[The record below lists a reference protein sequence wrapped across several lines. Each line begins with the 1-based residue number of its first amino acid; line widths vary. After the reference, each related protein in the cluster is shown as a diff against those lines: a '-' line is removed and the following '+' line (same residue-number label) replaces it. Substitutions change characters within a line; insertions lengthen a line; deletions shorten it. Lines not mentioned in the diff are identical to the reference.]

1 MLDCERKWAQGMN
14 AKKKMTDIGK
24 DVKLLKYN
32 IKRKFKKSV
41 LMSKNLFEIC
51 KLTCDTQTLLEAEA
65 YLYSMEANYYIFTRK
80 FEQAL
85 DLLKKSWKI
94 LENVA
99 RVKDTIESISYKEK
113 INQLKT
119 NIRLC
124 QYNLNVYFYNCSKM
138 LYLMRTLILILSTI
152 LN

>member
-1 MLDCERKWAQGMN
+1 MN

-24 DVKLLKYN
+24 DIKLLKYN
-32 IKRKFKKSV
+32 VKRKFKKSV
-41 LMSKNLFEIC
+41 LLSKNLYEIC
-51 KLTCDTQTLLEAEA
+51 KLTCDTQTFLEAEA
-65 YLYSMEANYYIFTRK
+65 YLYSMEANYHIFTRK

-124 QYNLNVYFYNCSKM
+124 QYNLNVF
-138 LYLMRTLILILSTI
+138 I
-152 LN
+152 